1 MSNLFYKHSLV
12 TTHNSN
18 YISYRNLFAVQSI
31 RTSITSISVHSRQ
44 TIRQTWANGSEFNYQ
59 NYFHRLHSHAVP
71 GSYSPPN
78 RAIMRRVS
86 GQLFAEDDAQEEE
99 EDDGAGDD
107 ERGDN
112 EAGQLQQEN
121 WTEKL
126 TSTGHGV
133 GGGKKTKISDGD
145 LIKRL
150 QSQVIFLV
158 GQPQPQQANA
168 TQQLLVEESAA
179 FGDMLQE
186 DFVDTYNN
194 LTLKSLMLLKWINA
208 FNADAN
214 RVKFVMKCDDDTFLN
229 LPNLMHV
236 LLGGTV
242 PIYEDTL
249 KLYTGGSLQQRN
261 SMEVGGSSLM
271 GFLFRNAKPI
281 RDVTS
286 KWYAPKYM
294 YRKRIFPNYLSG
306 TGYVIEATRTAK
318 DLYKA
323 ALHTPIFH
331 LEDVYVT
338 GLCASHSARTQPHH
352 NPLFSFLR
360 YANRE
365 CALRGMI
372 TQHPLT
378 ANDIRVSY
386 DRLVNDSNRC
396 DLPSVESLEK
406 VLGAKSSAQS
416 NVLEYS
422 SARAQSFMRRFIIV
436 LVAVLLPTL
445 SRRTDLAR
453 E

>member
-1 MSNLFYKHSLV
+1 
-12 TTHNSN
+12 
-18 YISYRNLFAVQSI
+18 
-31 RTSITSISVHSRQ
+31 
-44 TIRQTWANGSEFNYQ
+44 
-59 NYFHRLHSHAVP
+59 
-71 GSYSPPN
+71 
-78 RAIMRRVS
+78 MRRVS
-86 GQLFAEDDAQEEE
+86 GQLFAEHDAE
-99 EDDGAGDD
+99 EDDNDNDDDDNSDDLGAV
-107 ERGDN
+107 
-112 EAGQLQQEN
+112 GQLQQQEN
-121 WTEKL
+121 LSEKL
-126 TSTGHGV
+126 TSTGHSV
-133 GGGKKTKISDGD
+133 SGGGKMKISDGD

-158 GQPQPQQANA
+158 GQPQPQANA
-168 TQQLLVEESAA
+168 TQQLLVEESIT

-194 LTLKSLMLLKWINA
+194 LTLKSLMLLKWINK
-208 FNADAN
+208 FNADAD

-249 KLYTGGSLQQRN
+249 KLYTGGTMQQRN
-261 SMEVGGSSLM
+261 SMQLGSSSLM

-294 YRKRIFPNYLSG
+294 YRKRNFPNYLSG

-318 DLYKA
+318 DLYNA

-338 GLCASHSARTQPHH
+338 GLCASRSAKTQPHH

-378 ANDIRVSY
+378 ANDIRQSY

-406 VLGAKSSAQS
+406 VLGAKSGAQS
-416 NVLEYS
+416 NFLEYS
-422 SARAQSFMRRFIIV
+422 SARAQSLMRRCIV
-436 LVAVLLPTL
+436 LLAVLLPTL
-445 SRRTDLAR
+445 GRTEWAR